1 MTSMIKNFNKNII
14 IKALKIPRAVK
25 RALAVSLDSFLSIFA
40 TWMALSFYLNELVV
54 FNWQYLIHALLSVSI
69 LIPILLVFGFYKFI
83 FRYATGDTLSI
94 LAKSISVYALIYSL
108 FFLLT
113 DIKISPKSIIL
124 MQPMILFILI
134 SFSRWLV
141 KIWLNQL
148 FIKDFNKKSKKG
160 VIIYG
165 TGKAGRQLALS
176 LIHSNQFKFLFFV
189 DDNKNLWGG
198 SIEGH
203 AVKPPSYI
211 KKFINPKKV
220 RELWFAMPKLSILER
235 RKLIKNFHG
244 LPLHVRTLPN
254 FSYSMD
260 GNVHVK
266 DLRELDINELLD
278 RDNVKPTNALLK
290 KCVYKKNVLVTG
302 AGGSIGSEICRQILN
317 NNAKCI
323 LLLENSEIALYNIHS
338 ELEALINKQSNN
350 SDNKTILIPLLAS
363 VQDEN
368 KLNHIFE
375 TWKPFTVYHA
385 AAYKHVPMVE
395 HNVVSGILNNLIGTL
410 KCAKLAIKYNVSH
423 FVLVSTDKAVRPT
436 NIMGASKRLSEIS
449 LQLMNSELKNK
460 NTRMCI
466 VRFGNVLGSSGSVA
480 PLFEKQIEAGGP
492 ITLTH
497 QDVTRY
503 FMTVT
508 EAAQLVI
515 QAGAMSKGGE
525 VFLLDMGQP
534 IRIIDLARRMIQAKG
549 LQVKDTVNPW
559 GDIEIQVNGLRHGE
573 KLYEELLI
581 GENSETTMHPRILQ
595 ADEKF
600 MNKRDFQT
608 LMEKLTI
615 FLEQNN
621 TKEII
626 KLLKNNIPGYT
637 PMEKDVDLI
646 SQFQKK

>member
-1 MTSMIKNFNKNII
+1 MLRTLNKKVIT
-14 IKALKIPRAVK
+14 KALKTSRIVK
-25 RALAVSLDSFLSIFA
+25 KALAICLDSFLSILA
-40 TWMALSFYLNELVV
+40 TWMAFSFYLNDLVV

-83 FRYATGDTLSI
+83 FRYITGDTYNI
-94 LAKSISVYALIYSL
+94 LAKSIFVYTLIYSL
-108 FFLLT
+108 FFLLI
-113 DIKISPKSIIL
+113 DVKSSPKSISL

-141 KIWLNQL
+141 KLWLNQ
-148 FIKDFNKKSKKG
+148 IISKNSNKNSKKD

-165 TGKAGRQLALS
+165 AGRVGRQLALS

-189 DDNKNLWGG
+189 DDNKGFWGG
-198 SIEGH
+198 TIEGYP
-203 AVKPPSYI
+203 VKQPSHI
-211 KKFINPKKV
+211 KRFVNPKKV
-220 RELWFAMPKLSILER
+220 IELWFAMPKLSVVER
-235 RKLIKNFHG
+235 RKLIKKFDG
-244 LPLHVRTLPN
+244 LPLHIRTLPN
-254 FSYSMD
+254 FSYSMN
-260 GNVHVK
+260 GNIHVK
-266 DLRELDINELLD
+266 DLRELNINELLD

-290 KCVYKKNVLVTG
+290 KCVYERNVLVTG

-317 NNAKCI
+317 NNPKCI

-338 ELEALINKQSNN
+338 ELETLINKQSNN

-363 VQDEN
+363 IQDEN

-395 HNVVSGILNNLIGTL
+395 HNVVAGILNNLIGTFQ
-410 KCAKLAIKYNVSH
+410 CAKLAIKHGVSH

-436 NIMGASKRLSEIS
+436 NIMGASKRLAEIS

-460 NTRMCI
+460 KTRMCM

-480 PLFEKQIEAGGP
+480 LLFEKQIEAGGP
-492 ITLTH
+492 VTVTH
-497 QDVTRY
+497 KEVTRY

-525 VFLLDMGQP
+525 VFLLDMGEP

-549 LQVKDTVNPW
+549 LQVKDNVNPW
-559 GDIEIQVNGLRHGE
+559 GDIEIKVNGLRPGE

-581 GENSETTMHPRILQ
+581 GDDSETTVHPRILQ
-595 ADEKF
+595 ANEKF
-600 MNKRDFQT
+600 MNKKDFYK

-615 FLEQNN
+615 FLQQNN

-626 KLLKNNIPGYT
+626 KLLKNNISGYK
-637 PMEKDVDLI
+637 PMEIDADLI